1 MKLIEEKVVLV
12 QQEDKMAD
20 FKHISELIEE
30 VLKETEDFFYEFQK
44 QREKGNGTN
53 KQ

>member
-1 MKLIEEKVVLV
+1 MT
-12 QQEDKMAD
+12 D
-20 FKHISELIEE
+20 FKHISEIIEE

-44 QREKGNGTN
+44 QKKENGTN

>member
-1 MKLIEEKVVLV
+1 MKQIEVKVVLV
-12 QQEDKMAD
+12 QQECNMVD

-30 VLKETEDFFYEFQK
+30 VLKETEDFFYELQK
-44 QREKGNGTN
+44 QREKENGAN

>member
-1 MKLIEEKVVLV
+1 MVLV
-12 QQEDKMAD
+12 QQECNMAD

-30 VLKETEDFFYEFQK
+30 VLKETEDFFYELQK
-44 QREKGNGTN
+44 QREKENGAN

>member
-1 MKLIEEKVVLV
+1 
-12 QQEDKMAD
+12 MAD

-30 VLKETEDFFYEFQK
+30 VLKETEDFFYEIQK
-44 QREKGNGTN
+44 QRENGKEKENRTN

>member
-1 MKLIEEKVVLV
+1 MKLIEEKVVLG
-12 QQEDKMAD
+12 QQECNMAD

-30 VLKETEDFFYEFQK
+30 VLKETEDFFYEIQK
-44 QREKGNGTN
+44 QREKENGTN

>member
-1 MKLIEEKVVLV
+1 MKLIEEKVVLD
-12 QQEDKMAD
+12 QQECNMAD

-30 VLKETEDFFYEFQK
+30 VLKETEDFFNKIQK
-44 QREKGNGTN
+44 QREKENGTN

>member
-1 MKLIEEKVVLV
+1 MKLIEEKVVLD
-12 QQEDKMAD
+12 QQECNMAD

-30 VLKETEDFFYEFQK
+30 VLKETEDFFYECQK
-44 QREKGNGTN
+44 QKEKENGTN

>member
-1 MKLIEEKVVLV
+1 MVLV
-12 QQEDKMAD
+12 QQVCNNMDD

-30 VLKETEDFFYEFQK
+30 VLKETEDFFYELQK
-44 QREKGNGTN
+44 QREKENGAN

>member
-1 MKLIEEKVVLV
+1 
-12 QQEDKMAD
+12 MAD

-44 QREKGNGTN
+44 QRENGKEKENGTN

>member
-12 QQEDKMAD
+12 QQEDNMAD
-20 FKHISELIEE
+20 FKHNSELIEE

-44 QREKGNGTN
+44 QREKENGTN

>member
-1 MKLIEEKVVLV
+1 MKLIEGKVVLD
-12 QQEDKMAD
+12 QQECNMAD

-44 QREKGNGTN
+44 QREKENGTN

>member
-1 MKLIEEKVVLV
+1 MVLV
-12 QQEDKMAD
+12 QQECNMAD

-44 QREKGNGTN
+44 QKENGTN

>member
-1 MKLIEEKVVLV
+1 
-12 QQEDKMAD
+12 MAD

-30 VLKETEDFFYEFQK
+30 VLKETEDFFYEFKK
-44 QREKGNGTN
+44 QREKENGTN

>member
-1 MKLIEEKVVLV
+1 MVLV
-12 QQEDKMAD
+12 QQECKMAD

-44 QREKGNGTN
+44 EKENGTN

>member
-12 QQEDKMAD
+12 QQECNMAD

-44 QREKGNGTN
+44 EKENGTN